1 MCLKYLLTFYQTLS
15 SQYQIQIDRS
25 SDVHNFHVLTI
36 VTNTNVVET
45 RIVSSICTVIS
56 SSARPELWPS
66 GKRVALQNQR
76 SQFNSQ
82 VGTYF

>member
-1 MCLKYLLTFYQTLS
+1 MKNKVYKMCLKYLLTFYQTLS

-25 SDVHNFHVLTI
+25 SDVHNVLTI

-56 SSARPELWPS
+56 SRARPELWPS
-66 GKRVALQNQR
+66 GKRVAL
-76 SQFNSQ
+76 
-82 VGTYF
+82 